1 MREKVLTLTDKLFEL
16 PLLMAIEFEY
26 QALQCHVT
34 TI

>member
-16 PLLMAIEFEY
+16 PLLMAIEY